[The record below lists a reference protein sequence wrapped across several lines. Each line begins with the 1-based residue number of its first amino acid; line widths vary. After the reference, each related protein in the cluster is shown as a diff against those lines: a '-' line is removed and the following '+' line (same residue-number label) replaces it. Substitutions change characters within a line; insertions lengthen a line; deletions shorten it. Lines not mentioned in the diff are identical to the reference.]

1 MFKACAFHSL
11 SWSTKLRAGIM
22 LGLHLDCLKP
32 IDPLG
37 RTDIF
42 ALLSLPIHEDGML
55 LHLFRY
61 SLISLIKV
69 LYIFFFW
76 HKVVQKYLMYLCFF
90 RDYIFYISVYSCL
103 FLVCE
108 NTIDFYNIDLV
119 DHIFAKLVMSS
130 SSFKNNFLEY
140 SYR

>member
-1 MFKACAFHSL
+1 
-11 SWSTKLRAGIM
+11 
-22 LGLHLDCLKP
+22 
-32 IDPLG
+32 
-37 RTDIF
+37 
-42 ALLSLPIHEDGML
+42 
-55 LHLFRY
+55 
-61 SLISLIKV
+61 
-69 LYIFFFW
+69 
-76 HKVVQKYLMYLCFF
+76 MYLCFF